1 MLRALGRIAYRS
13 YVVAIIGGVAIVAV
27 LTLFRPAATAIHTA
41 AFAAQALPSPVKMQP
56 WLAAEPAR
64 RKVNF
69 PRDDGTDGN
78 ADIYVIPD
86 GKRRAGLLIFLGA
99 NAAGAD
105 DPEVINLGKA
115 LARAGFAVMY
125 YWSPTMGEQAQIDAG
140 EIANI
145 VAAFEHLRRQ
155 EFVDPQRVGLAGFSV
170 GASFALVAAA
180 DSRIA
185 DDIHF
190 VNAFGGYYDIP
201 DLLIQIAAGR
211 AIYAS
216 GEAPWQ
222 VDKLTRQVYDNM
234 LNDALDELAY
244 EEAARTCI
252 NGSCPPLQ
260 PNAPVQPNVPAGTV
274 AGLSLLAGVDSLA
287 EARRLYAQLPAGFR
301 QRVDS
306 ISPSQYVGQWSG
318 RTAMRVMHDRGDSLI
333 PAGESRRLV
342 DALRHQRPD
351 ISVYYTETDV
361 FSHVRPDADRD
372 LQSRLKGA
380 GQLYR
385 HMYHII
391 AVARRPAR

>member
-1 MLRALGRIAYRS
+1 MPRALGRIAYRS
-13 YVVAIIGGVAIVAV
+13 YVASILGGVAIVAV
-27 LTLFRPAATAIHTA
+27 LTLLRPVTTAIHTVG
-41 AFAAQALPSPVKMQP
+41 FSAQVLPSPVKIQP

-64 RKVNF
+64 HKANF

-86 GKRRAGLLIFLGA
+86 GKRRAGLLVFLGA

-105 DPEVINLGKA
+105 DPEVVNLGNA

-180 DSRIA
+180 DPRIA
-185 DDIHF
+185 DDIDF
-190 VNAFGGYYDIP
+190 VNAFGGYYDTS
-201 DLLIQIAAGR
+201 DLLVQIAAGR
-211 AIYAS
+211 AIYAD
-216 GEAPWQ
+216 GEAPWE
-222 VDKLTRQVYDNM
+222 VDKLTRRVYDNM
-234 LNDALDELAY
+234 LNDALDELAHR
-244 EEAARTCI
+244 EGARAYA
-252 NGSCPPLQ
+252 NGSYHPLQ
-260 PNAPVQPNVPAGTV
+260 PNVSAEEAV
-274 AGLSLLAGVDSLA
+274 AGQSLLAGVDSIA
-287 EARRLYAQLPAGFR
+287 EARRLYEQLPAEFR

-318 RTAMRVMHDRGDSLI
+318 LTAMRVMHDRGDPLI

-342 DALRHQRPD
+342 NALQQRRPD
-351 ISVYYTETDV
+351 ISVYYTETDI

-372 LQSRLKGA
+372 LKSLLKGV

-391 AVARRPAR
+391 AVARRPSSG